1 MTVLVTGASG
11 FVGRR
16 LHRFLV
22 KKNIPVRVVL
32 REKDITFEEAVFCDF
47 EKEALSFE
55 VFHDVETVFHLAGC
69 THDINSKRNIDIY
82 RKINTETTTKI
93 AEMAGEN
100 KVKNFVFVSSVKAGG
115 SPTQGKIIS
124 ETDQGKPEGI
134 YGATKRDAELKLL
147 DIGSQSKMHI
157 SIVRPTL
164 VYGKNDPHNGYGP
177 NQFIRLAQSK
187 KDISLFGK
195 GEEKRDHIHV
205 NDVGNAIYFLVNK
218 KYVGT
223 VNLVS
228 GTVNSFFKIAQ
239 KIKDLYKVKIKYV
252 KRKGPMPHNGYR
264 AFNNYL
270 LKKILPKTNNP
281 INIFEWINKKEKYKR
296 K

>member
-1 MTVLVTGASG
+1 MKKNNRIVILGGNSFVASN
-11 FVGRR
+11 FIN
-16 LHRFLV
+16 LLKKNKKKFLPIF
-22 KKNIPVRVVL
+22 KKNIDLTNTNSIKKLSRVL
-32 REKDITFEEAVFCDF
+32 KKNDSLVFIS
-47 EKEALSFE
+47 A
-55 VFHDVETVFHLAGC
+55 
-69 THDINSKRNIDIY
+69 
-82 RKINTETTTKI
+82 I
-93 AEMAGEN
+93 AP
-100 KVKNFVFVSSVKAGG
+100 VKNFKMLIQNLDMCKNVYEALKKKKINYLLYVSSDAVYSDSKKRL
-115 SPTQGKIIS
+115 TEQS
-124 ETDQGKPEGI
+124 ETKPDNLHAFMHLMRENI
-134 YGATKRDAELKLL
+134 LKLL
-147 DIGSQSKMHI
+147 NIKLC
-157 SIVRPTL
+157 IVRPTL
-164 VYGKNDPHNGYGP
+164 VYGSNDSHNGYGP

-239 KIKDLYKVKIKYV
+239 KIKDLYKIKIKYV

-281 INIFEWINKKEKYKR
+281 INIFEWVKKKEKYKR
-296 K
+296 R

>member
-1 MTVLVTGASG
+1 MKKNNRIVILGGNSFVASN
-11 FVGRR
+11 FIN
-16 LHRFLV
+16 LLKKNKKKFLPIF
-22 KKNIPVRVVL
+22 KKNIDL
-32 REKDITFEEAVFCDF
+32 TN
-47 EKEALSFE
+47 
-55 VFHDVETVFHLAGC
+55 
-69 THDINSKRNIDIY
+69 INSIKKLSRVLKKNDSLVFISA
-82 RKINTETTTKI
+82 I
-93 AEMAGEN
+93 AP
-100 KVKNFVFVSSVKAGG
+100 VKNFKMLIQNLDMCKNVYEALKKKKINYLLYVSSDAVYSDSKKRL
-115 SPTQGKIIS
+115 TEQS
-124 ETDQGKPEGI
+124 ETKPDNLHGFMHLMRENI
-134 YGATKRDAELKLL
+134 LKLL
-147 DIGSQSKMHI
+147 NIKLC
-157 SIVRPTL
+157 IVRPTL
-164 VYGKNDPHNGYGP
+164 VYGSNDSHNGYGP

-228 GTVNSFFKIAQ
+228 GNVNSFFKIAQ

-264 AFNNYL
+264 TFNNYL

-281 INIFEWINKKEKYKR
+281 INIFEWVKKKEKYKR
-296 K
+296 R